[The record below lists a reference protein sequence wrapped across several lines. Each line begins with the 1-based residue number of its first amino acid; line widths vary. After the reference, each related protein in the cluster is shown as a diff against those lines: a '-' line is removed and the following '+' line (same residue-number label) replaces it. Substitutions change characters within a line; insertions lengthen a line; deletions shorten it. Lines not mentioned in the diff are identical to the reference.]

1 MEKRNDIYKFS
12 IIEIIWFIYFTGSYI
27 LGAYFKYAH
36 YVLTFLLLGTM
47 LYSSQKGKF
56 SITKQYSGILIC
68 YTLFIVYTCFS
79 ICWAKEYIDT
89 QKQMIISLIE
99 IWILILCL
107 GYYLKSKERFI
118 KIILIFI
125 LSTVIMAFVY
135 YITSP
140 ISTWGTT
147 GMGTKLN
154 IWRNAAGYYFL
165 FALIFSLYLYYM
177 GIKKKS
183 LLWIAVILFI
193 AAVGTGSR
201 KIFIQLIMALMLFI
215 FFQPNMVKILR
226 YTLVGLIVFL
236 IIGSIAIKIPEVQR
250 IYSGRILPIF
260 QGVNSTDSS
269 TVVRSLLKQMAIEL
283 FLEHPFCGGGM
294 ECFKIYLEEQ
304 SNFLLR
310 WNLDATYSHCNYTE
324 LLANYGIIGF
334 LLYYFYPINIILKNL
349 KFKDNLLVKLGL
361 IIMISFLVLDY
372 ATISY
377 SYKIC
382 MFVLIVGIEC
392 IKIGLKDENNNG

>member
-1 MEKRNDIYKFS
+1 MEKKDDIYKFS
-12 IIEIIWFIYFTGSYI
+12 VIEIVWFIYFTGSYI

-47 LYSSQKGKF
+47 IYSSKRSKF

-79 ICWAKEYIDT
+79 FCWAKEYLDT
-89 QKQMIISLIE
+89 QKQTIISLIE

-125 LSTVIMAFVY
+125 LSTIIMAFMY

-140 ISTWGTT
+140 INTWGTT
-147 GMGTKLN
+147 SMGTKLN
-154 IWRNAAGYYFL
+154 IWRNAAGYYFS
-165 FALIFSLYLYYM
+165 FAVIFALYLYYM

-183 LLWIAVILFI
+183 LLWIAAILVI

-201 KIFIQLIMALMLFI
+201 KIFVQLFMALILFI
-215 FFQPNMVKILR
+215 LFQPNIVKTLR
-226 YTLVGLIVFL
+226 YTLVGLIVLL
-236 IIGSIAIKIPEVQR
+236 IIGSIAIKIPEVQK
-250 IYSGRILPIF
+250 IYSGRLLSIF
-260 QGVNSTDSS
+260 QGVNSADSS

-283 FLEHPFCGGGM
+283 FLEHPFFGGGM
-294 ECFKIYLEEQ
+294 EGFKIYLEEQ
-304 SNFLLR
+304 SHFLSR
-310 WNLDATYSHCNYTE
+310 WNLNATYSHCNYTE

-334 LLYYFYPINIILKNL
+334 LLYYFYPINIILRNL
-349 KFKDNLLVKLGL
+349 KSKDNLLVKLGL
-361 IIMISFLVLDY
+361 INLISFLILDY
-372 ATISY
+372 ATITY

-392 IKIGLKDENNNG
+392 IKFGLKDENNNG